1 MIIKDSRLASNSD
14 YHIKP
19 LDLIGIKGEGDAAGD
34 IYIVVPA
41 NTCNISD
48 RINMVSMSDGTMYEH
63 EPFNHP
69 IHLHNHLMK
78 HYGEY
83 ELVKHKN
90 VEMHLTGPV
99 QQIKKGGRW

>member
-1 MIIKDSRLASNSD
+1 MIIKDSRLATNSD

-19 LDLIGIKGEGDAAGD
+19 LDLIGIIGEGDTAGE
-34 IYIVVPA
+34 IFIVVPA
-41 NTCNISD
+41 NMYNEQ
-48 RINMVSMSDGTMYEH
+48 INMISMADGSMYDH
-63 EPFNHP
+63 ETFNHP

-83 ELVKHKN
+83 ELVKNKN

-99 QQIKKGGRW
+99 QHIKKGGRW